1 MAHVTFIH
9 GIGQKPAADAL
20 LGIWRRALTRRL
32 GPPGSGG
39 AAAADDAIDLGAEGV
54 STSLVYWADALYP
67 APDPDVAAHESAN
80 EREALATDLGAP
92 GEAIT
97 LDRATDADWLARLTA
112 RLVLQDP
119 AVLQA
124 PEAEAPEAAAEPPRA
139 EERFPL
145 PWALKQRFLA
155 AFLRDVHHYLFDVE
169 WAPRP
174 DETYRV
180 QQEIRR
186 RFVEAL
192 EAGAARGGPHVVVS
206 HSMGTVIAYDCLKRV
221 PDCPPVDALITLGSP
236 LGIDEV
242 QDKLQPGWTRR
253 DGFSRTKVRGEW
265 VNIFDR
271 LDVVAALDPEL
282 ANDFREGGEPR
293 VRDIHEPNYGSWRHS
308 LRKYFE
314 GPQLRSELR
323 RLLDL

>member
-1 MAHVTFIH
+1 MAYVTFIH

-20 LGIWRRALTRRL
+20 FGIWRRALTRRL
-32 GPPGSGG
+32 GPGPAGV
-39 AAAADDAIDLGAEGV
+39 AAADDGLDLGAEGV
-54 STSLVYWADALYP
+54 GTSLVYWADVLYP
-67 APDPDVAAHESAN
+67 APDPDVAAHESAD
-80 EREALATDLGAP
+80 EREALATDLGAL
-92 GEAIT
+92 GETIT
-97 LDRATDADWLARLTA
+97 LDQAADAGWLARLTS

-119 AVLQA
+119 TLLQA
-124 PEAEAPEAAAEPPRA
+124 PEAAAPGAPAKPPGP

-169 WAPRP
+169 WTPRP
-174 DETYRV
+174 GETYRV

-192 EAGAARGGPHVVVS
+192 KAGAAHGPPHVVIS

-242 QDKLQPGWTRR
+242 QDKLQPGWSRG
-253 DGFSRTKVRGEW
+253 DGFPRAKVRGDW
-265 VNIFDR
+265 VNVFDR

-282 ANDFREGGEPR
+282 ANDFRESGERR
-293 VRDIHEPNYGSWRHS
+293 VRDVHEPNYGAWRHS